1 MCPICMANL
10 AMMVVAAASSGGAAT
25 IFINKFRPRKNAKE
39 SIAVGKLEGNQAKE
53 KAS

>member
-10 AMMVVAAASSGGAAT
+10 AMMATAATSTGGAAT
-25 IFINKFRPRKNAKE
+25 IFINKFRAKKDAKE
-39 SIAVGKLEGNQAKE
+39 TMAMGKLKELEIEE

>member
-10 AMMVVAAASSGGAAT
+10 AMMVVAATSTGGAAT
-25 IFINKFRPRKNAKE
+25 IFINKFRAMKDAKE
-39 SIAVGKLEGNQAKE
+39 TMEVSQVEEFQIKE